1 MIIDTYTGS
10 WLTSVLYA
18 QNVSMC
24 GCVFFCVRLH
34 ANEVPTKATSS
45 SPNDY
50 VGNTPVDKGY
60 NNTRSNI

>member
-1 MIIDTYTGS
+1 MIYQKI
-10 WLTSVLYA
+10 LY
-18 QNVSMC
+18 NVSYFAR
-24 GCVFFCVRLH
+24 VYFCVRLH
-34 ANEVPTKATSS
+34 ANAVPTKATSS